1 MVTMVVHHPVRAY
14 DAWKPVFDEHEP
26 VRRAHGEVEHRIYR
40 FPDAPD
46 SVVIHNDFASLDA
59 ARRFMADPSLPEAMA
74 RAGVI
79 GQPGMGFLELTDR
92 TVYADAPD
100 VGPAILVVHHRVV
113 DAGAWKAAFDE
124 HEPLRRA
131 AGALEHRVFQDRPS
145 RTASSSTWTS
155 RRRRRRRRSRPIPTL
170 PAVME
175 RAGVLGKPGIG
186 LARLGERK
194 VYAAAPPETAESP
207 FGGTAFGITHPMQFG

>member
-131 AGALEHRVFQDRPS
+131 AGALEHRVFQDPTEPNRIVVHLDFPS
-145 RTASSSTWTS
+145 AAEAEAFRAD
-155 RRRRRRRRSRPIPTL
+155 PTL

-175 RAGVLGKPGIG
+175 RAGVLGEPGIG

-194 VYAAAPPETAESP
+194 VYAAAPA
-207 FGGTAFGITHPMQFG
+207 

>member
-59 ARRFMADPSLPEAMA
+59 ARGFMADPSLPEAMA

-131 AGALEHRVFQDRPS
+131 AGALEHRVFQDPTEPNRIVVHLDFPS
-145 RTASSSTWTS
+145 AAEAEAFRAD
-155 RRRRRRRRSRPIPTL
+155 PTL

-175 RAGVLGKPGIG
+175 RAGVLGEPGIG

-194 VYAAAPPETAESP
+194 VYAAAPA
-207 FGGTAFGITHPMQFG
+207 

>member
-1 MVTMVVHHPVRAY
+1 
-14 DAWKPVFDEHEP
+14 
-26 VRRAHGEVEHRIYR
+26 
-40 FPDAPD
+40 
-46 SVVIHNDFASLDA
+46 
-59 ARRFMADPSLPEAMA
+59 
-74 RAGVI
+74 
-79 GQPGMGFLELTDR
+79 MGFLELTDR

-131 AGALEHRVFQDRPS
+131 AGALEHRVFQDPTEPNRIVVHLDFPS
-145 RTASSSTWTS
+145 AAEAEAFRAD
-155 RRRRRRRRSRPIPTL
+155 PTL

-175 RAGVLGKPGIG
+175 RAGVLGEPGIG

-194 VYAAAPPETAESP
+194 VYAAALGPRSAESP
-207 FGGTAFGITHPMQFG
+207 FGGRRSASPIRCS

>member
-92 TVYADAPD
+92 TVYADAPG

-113 DAGAWKAAFDE
+113 DAGAWKAASSTSTS
-124 HEPLRRA
+124 LCGGRRGHSSTA
-131 AGALEHRVFQDRPS
+131 CSRTRPS
-145 RTASSSTWTS
+145 RNRIVVHLDFPSAAEAEAF
-155 RRRRRRRRSRPIPTL
+155 RADPTL

-175 RAGVLGKPGIG
+175 RAGVLGEPGIG

-194 VYAAAPPETAESP
+194 VYAAAPA
-207 FGGTAFGITHPMQFG
+207 